1 MEDTV
6 FEVPLPGITDAFLE
20 RFVTLKAAVPVSLGF
35 SPYFFTR
42 DSILFIA
49 FAAFSFIAYLVTSC
63 IYYCLFKCFLFAVTK
78 SL

>member
-20 RFVTLKAAVPVSLGF
+20 RFVTLKAAVPVSLGL

-49 FAAFSFIAYLVTSC
+49 FVAF
-63 IYYCLFKCFLFAVTK
+63 
-78 SL
+78 